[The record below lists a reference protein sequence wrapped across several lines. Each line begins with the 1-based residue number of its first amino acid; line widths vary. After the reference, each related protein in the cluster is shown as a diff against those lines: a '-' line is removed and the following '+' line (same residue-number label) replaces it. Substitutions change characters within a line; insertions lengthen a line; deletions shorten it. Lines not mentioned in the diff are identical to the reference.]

1 MRAVVSRAKDFRE
14 KVERLPARDPAFDP
28 ADILDRLS
36 PLGDLAKTF
45 SGAGR
50 YSVPGSLSTPD

>member
-36 PLGDLAKTF
+36 PLGDLAKI